1 MSNSLIDLIPASDL
15 IRRGTL
21 RIEDGNHGEYRP
33 RRAEFSD
40 QGVAFIRAADMNV
53 SGIDFTNAEKIN
65 STARARITKGIGEP
79 LDVLLS
85 HKGTVGKVA
94 QAPKDAPPYVCSP
107 QTTFWRSL
115 DHNVIEPRFLYYTL
129 QSGSFQGQLAA
140 MRDQTDMAPYV
151 SLTEQRKLLIP
162 LAQIEHQ
169 RSIIG
174 VLGALD
180 DRIAV
185 NHQVARTSNDLMK
198 ALYVRAICRG
208 VTTTSIGKAANV
220 FDGPHA
226 TPNKTELGPWFLS
239 ISSLK
244 GGRLVLSE
252 SAHLSETDFQRWTR
266 RVVPLAGDVLFSY
279 ETRLG
284 EAALMPPS
292 VQACLGRRMALL
304 RPRNGEVGP
313 RTLLQAFLSKS
324 FQSLIRRRAIHG
336 ATVDRIPLTS
346 LPSWP
351 IDLPTGNTRQL
362 EDVLSSI
369 DNVASSSERENERL
383 AELRDTLL
391 PRLMSGEIRV
401 RDAERI
407 VEDAT

>member
-1 MSNSLIDLIPASDL
+1 MSERTRLGDAADIVTGNPFKSSGYTDSSGAVRLLRGDNVVQGRIRWDNAKYWPALEVSVYDRYQLRAGDVVLAMDRPWIVAGLKYAELRPDDVPSLLVQRVACLRARNGLDQRYLASLIGS
-15 IRRGTL
+15 
-21 RIEDGNHGEYRP
+21 
-33 RRAEFSD
+33 
-40 QGVAFIRAADMNV
+40 
-53 SGIDFTNAEKIN
+53 
-65 STARARITKGIGEP
+65 
-79 LDVLLS
+79 
-85 HKGTVGKVA
+85 
-94 QAPKDAPPYVCSP
+94 
-107 QTTFWRSL
+107 
-115 DHNVIEPRFLYYTL
+115 PRF
-129 QSGSFQGQLAA
+129 
-140 MRDQTDMAPYV
+140 TDY
-151 SLTEQRKLLIP
+151 
-162 LAQIEHQ
+162 
-169 RSIIG
+169 IIG
-174 VLGALD
+174 VQTGTAVPHISAQQISNFTFELPDMPTQEAIAKLLGALD
-180 DRIAV
+180 DKIAT
-185 NHQVARTSNDLMK
+185 NQKVANVSNDLMK
-198 ALYVRAICRG
+198 TLYEDAISQG
-208 VTTTSIGKAANV
+208 VTTTSIRKAADV

-226 TPNKTELGPWFLS
+226 TPHKTDSGPWFLS

-244 GGRLVLSE
+244 DGRLVLSE
-252 SAHLSETDFQRWTR
+252 SAHLSEADFQRWTR

-284 EAALMPPS
+284 EAALMPPG

-324 FQSLIRRRAIHG
+324 FQGLIRQRAIHG

-351 IDLPTGNTRQL
+351 IDLPADNIRQL

-369 DNVASSSERENERL
+369 DDVASSCERENERL

>member
-1 MSNSLIDLIPASDL
+1 MSEWRTTTIGAIADIFDGPHATPKRTDSGPWFLNIGSLIGGRLDLTESAHISEEDFATWT
-15 IRRGTL
+15 RRVTPMAGDILFSYETRLGQAALMPTGL
-21 RIEDGNHGEYRP
+21 RACLGRRMGLLRP
-33 RRAEFSD
+33 HPGQVDSR
-40 QGVAFIRAADMNV
+40 
-53 SGIDFTNAEKIN
+53 
-65 STARARITKGIGEP
+65 
-79 LDVLLS
+79 
-85 HKGTVGKVA
+85 
-94 QAPKDAPPYVCSP
+94 C
-107 QTTFWRSL
+107 
-115 DHNVIEPRFLYYTL
+115 FLYAFL
-129 QSGSFQGQLAA
+129 APGFQEVI
-140 MRDQTDMAPYV
+140 R
-151 SLTEQRKLLIP
+151 QRRVHGATVDRIP
-162 LAQIEHQ
+162 LVEMPDWPIALPCLAQQQTIAA
-169 RSIIG
+169 

-180 DRIAV
+180 DKIAV
-185 NHQVARTSNDLMK
+185 NQWIANTSNDLMK
-198 ALYVRAICRG
+198 TLYERAIRQG
-208 VTTTSIGKAANV
+208 VMTTLIGKAADV

-226 TPNKTELGPWFLS
+226 TPNKTDSGPWFLS

-244 GGRLVLSE
+244 DGRLVLSE
-252 SAHLSETDFQRWTR
+252 SAHLSEPDFRRWTR
-266 RVVPLAGDVLFSY
+266 RVVPLAGDILFSY

-313 RTLLQAFLSKS
+313 RTLLQAFLNKS
-324 FQSLIRRRAIHG
+324 FQSLIGQRAIHG

-351 IDLPTGNTRQL
+351 IDLPTDNTRQL

-369 DNVASSSERENERL
+369 DDVASSRERENERL

-407 VEDAT
+407 LEDAT